1 MNIRVLSIG
10 KMKEAYWR
18 EASKEYEKRLS
29 KYCSLTIIELKEG
42 PSPEKEG
49 EDILKRLRED
59 DFVIALDMKGE
70 SFNSEGLARRIEGL
84 AIEGKSK
91 VAIIIGGSDGLSQ
104 DVLGRAN
111 LQISFSS
118 LTFPHQ
124 MIRIFLLE
132 QLYRAFKII
141 KGETYHK

>member
-1 MNIRVLSIG
+1 MNIRILCIG
-10 KMKEAYWR
+10 KMKETYWR

-29 KYCSLTIIELKEG
+29 KYCSLTIIELKED
-42 PSPEKEG
+42 SSLEKEG
-49 EDILKRLRED
+49 EDILKRLKED
-59 DFVIALDMKGE
+59 DFVIALDMKGQQLT
-70 SFNSEGLARRIEGL
+70 SEGLARRIESL

-91 VAIIIGGSDGLSQ
+91 LVLVIGGSDGLSQ
-104 DVLGRAN
+104 EVLWRAN
-111 LQISFSS
+111 LQISFSK

-132 QLYRAFKII
+132 QLYRSFKII

>member
-1 MNIRVLSIG
+1 MNITVLCIG
-10 KMKEAYWR
+10 KMKEPYWR

-29 KYCSLTIIELKEG
+29 KYCNLIITELKEG
-42 PSPEKEG
+42 PSPLKEG

-59 DFVIALDMKGE
+59 DFVIALDMKGQPLT
-70 SFNSEGLARRIEGL
+70 SEGLARRIENLG
-84 AIEGKSK
+84 IEGKSK
-91 VAIIIGGSDGLSQ
+91 VVLIIGGSDGLSQ

-111 LQISFSS
+111 LQISFST

-132 QLYRAFKII
+132 QLYRSFKII